1 VSYLWNNHTEGER
14 DNPLS
19 LCLYIGVDIE
29 RMAVQKYTAKNGKQL
44 WYFSVRYTDW
54 TGKRVRKKQE
64 GFKTQREAKEAE
76 ANFLNSKRTDID
88 ITFANLVEAYTEN
101 RNARIE
107 QTTIATKGHMIRTKI
122 LPYFG
127 KMPLSS
133 IETATVM
140 KWQTELMNYR
150 NPKTGKPY
158 SQTYLRQIHNQL
170 STIFNFAIRYYG
182 LSRNPA
188 QLCGSMGKQN
198 AEKFDF
204 WTYDEFQRFI
214 QTAKDDISVW
224 TTFNLFFYSG
234 MRMGELLALTLNDF
248 DFEKNTVSI
257 NKSVAVIDGEQTT
270 KKTKTEKSKRT
281 IALPSPIMDM
291 IKEYAEHRYGYN
303 PDDRLF
309 LSSKTSLHR
318 DMRKYCEVSGVRKIK
333 VHELRHSHA
342 SHLIELGVSP
352 LTISERLGHEDIKTT
367 LNTYSHL
374 YPNKQSEV
382 AEMLTE
388 YVV

>member
-1 VSYLWNNHTEGER
+1 
-14 DNPLS
+14 
-19 LCLYIGVDIE
+19 
-29 RMAVQKYTAKNGKQL
+29 MAVQKYTAKNGKQL

-54 TGKRVRKKQE
+54 TGERKRKKQE

-76 ANFLNSKRTDID
+76 ADFLNSKRTDID
-88 ITFANLVEAYTEN
+88 IAFENLVKAYVEN

-107 QTTIATKGHMIRTKI
+107 QTTLATKGHMIRTKI
-122 LPYFG
+122 LPYFA
-127 KMPLSS
+127 KMPLSR
-133 IETATVM
+133 IDTATVM
-140 KWQTELMNYR
+140 NWQTELMSYR
-150 NPKTGKPY
+150 NPKTNKPY

-204 WTYDEFQRFI
+204 WTYDEFQKFI
-214 QTAKDDISVW
+214 QAARDDINAYTIYS
-224 TTFNLFFYSG
+224 LFFYSG
-234 MRMGELLALTLNDF
+234 MRMGELLALTLSDF
-248 DFEKNTVSI
+248 DFDKCTVSI
-257 NKSVAVIDGEQTT
+257 NKSVAVIGGEQTT
-270 KKTKTEKSKRT
+270 KKTKTEKSNRI
-281 IALPSPIMDM
+281 IALPVPIMEM
-291 IKEYAEHRYGYN
+291 IKEYAGRLYKYN
-303 PDDRLF
+303 PANRLF

-318 DMRKYCEVSGVRKIK
+318 DMLKYCEISGVRKIK

-352 LTISERLGHEDIKTT
+352 LSISERLGHEDIKTT

-374 YPNKQSEV
+374 YPNKQSEI
-382 AEMLTE
+382 AEILTE
-388 YVV
+388 YVL

>member
-1 VSYLWNNHTEGER
+1 
-14 DNPLS
+14 
-19 LCLYIGVDIE
+19 
-29 RMAVQKYTAKNGKQL
+29 MAVQKYTAKNGKQL

-54 TGKRVRKKQE
+54 AGNRVRKKQE

-88 ITFANLVEAYTEN
+88 ISFANLVEAYTEN

>member
-1 VSYLWNNHTEGER
+1 
-14 DNPLS
+14 
-19 LCLYIGVDIE
+19 
-29 RMAVQKYTAKNGKQL
+29 MAVQKYTAKNGKQL

-101 RNARIE
+101 RAARIE

-127 KMPLSS
+127 KMPLSN

-188 QLCGSMGKQN
+188 RLCGSMGKQN

-204 WTYDEFQRFI
+204 WTYDEFQQFI
-214 QTAKDDISVW
+214 QTAKDDLSVW
-224 TTFNLFFYSG
+224 TTFNFFFYSG
-234 MRMGELLALTLNDF
+234 VRMGEFLALTLNDF

-257 NKSVAVIDGEQTT
+257 NKSVAVIEGKQRA

-291 IKEYAEHRYGYN
+291 VKEYAEHRYGYN

-318 DMRKYCEVSGVRKIK
+318 DMQQYCDISGIRKITI
-333 VHELRHSHA
+333 HELRHSHA

-367 LNTYSHL
+367 VNIKNRHILFYDSQNSLIVYENQRRQGFFL
-374 YPNKQSEV
+374 V
-382 AEMLTE
+382 AVFDFFANFILH
-388 YVV
+388 

>member
-1 VSYLWNNHTEGER
+1 
-14 DNPLS
+14 
-19 LCLYIGVDIE
+19 
-29 RMAVQKYTAKNGKQL
+29 MAVSKYTAKNGQIK
-44 WYFSVRYTDW
+44 WRYKVWYTDW
-54 TGKRVRKKQE
+54 TGERRQKKKE
-64 GFKTQREAKEAE
+64 SFNTQREAKEAE
-76 ANFLNSKRTDID
+76 ADFLNSKRTDID
-88 ITFANLVEAYTEN
+88 ITFANLVKAYTEN
-101 RNARIE
+101 RAARVE
-107 QTTIATKGHMIRTKI
+107 ATTLANKGHLIDTKI

-127 KMPLSS
+127 KMPLSK
-133 IETATVM
+133 IDTNTVM
-140 KWQTELMNYR
+140 RWQTELMNYR

-158 SQTYLRQIHNQL
+158 SPTYLRQIHNQL
-170 STIFNFAIRYYG
+170 SAIFNFAVKFYG
-182 LSRNPA
+182 LTKNPA
-188 QLCGSMGKQN
+188 RLCGSMGKQN

-204 WTYDEFQRFI
+204 WTYDEFQQFI
-214 QTAKDDISVW
+214 QTAKDDLSVW
-224 TTFNLFFYSG
+224 TTFNFFFYSG
-234 MRMGELLALTLNDF
+234 VRMGEFLALTLNDF

-257 NKSVAVIDGEQTT
+257 NKSVAVIEGKQRA

-291 IKEYAEHRYGYN
+291 VKEYAEHRYGYN

-318 DMRKYCEVSGVRKIK
+318 DMQQYCDISGIRKITI
-333 VHELRHSHA
+333 HELRHSHA

-382 AEMLTE
+382 AEMLTDF
-388 YVV
+388 VV